1 MKKLMTLVLLFAVGS
16 MSFAQKNE
24 LKAIEK
30 ALKDVN
36 FLDAKAAVKSAEALI
51 GNMDDKSK
59 AKFYYLKAQALYA
72 NGAGSDANI
81 DSAIE
86 TLDELKTLES
96 SIGKLKYTEQA
107 NEMKSKMFNTFIT
120 KANEAFNSNNFDAA
134 ADRFEK
140 VYRVSPKDTS
150 YLYSAAY
157 SSIKANDYPKAL
169 GYYIELGDLGYTGI
183 TTNYFATDKETGE
196 EVLFADKAGRDFNVN
211 IAKTHI
217 KPRDAKAESR
227 RSEIVKNIALIY
239 ADQGESEK
247 ALAATVAARE
257 ENPDDLGLIVV
268 QAQTYLKLGNKD
280 KFTELIDEA
289 SVKADGNAEFLYNLG
304 ALLAES
310 DNNEEAKKYYKK
322 SLEIDPNYN
331 NANLNMAFV
340 ILSDEAKYIEEMNA
354 ILESN
359 SPDYNKYDAI
369 KAKVNNLYLEAIPY
383 LEKSL
388 SLNETVNTAKNL
400 MNLYSAIGDT
410 DKYKAMKAKLEDM
423 EAAAAGGN

>member
-1 MKKLMTLVLLFAVGS
+1 MKKLMTLVLLLAIGS
-16 MSFAQKNE
+16 MSYAQKNE

-30 ALKDVN
+30 ALKNVN
-36 FLDAKAAVKSAEALI
+36 FSDAKAAISSAEALI

-72 NGAGSDANI
+72 NGAGTDANI
-81 DSAIE
+81 DDAIE
-86 TLDELKTLES
+86 TLDQLKTLES

-107 NEMKSKMFNTFIT
+107 NDMKSKMFNTFIT
-120 KANEAFNSNNFDAA
+120 KANDAFNSNNFEAA

-140 VYRVSPKDTS
+140 IYRISPQDTS

-157 SSIKANDYPKAL
+157 SSIKANDYPSAL

-183 TTNYFATDKETGE
+183 AMNHFATDKESGE
-196 EVLFADKAGRDFNVN
+196 EVLYADKAGRDFAVKTL
-211 IAKTHI
+211 KTHI
-217 KPRDAKAESR
+217 KPRDVKTESR

-247 ALAATVAARE
+247 ALAATVEARA

-289 SVKADGNAEFLYNLG
+289 SAKADGNAEFLYNLG
-304 ALLAES
+304 ALLGES
-310 DNNEEAKKYYKK
+310 DNTEEAKKYYQKA
-322 SLEIDPNYN
+322 LDVDPNYN

-359 SPDYNKYDAI
+359 SPNYNKYDEI
-369 KAKVNNLYLEAIPY
+369 KAKVNKLYLEAIPY

-388 SLNETVNTAKNL
+388 SLNESINTAKNL

-410 DKYKAMKAKLEDM
+410 DKFKAMKAKYESM
-423 EAAAAGGN
+423 EAAAGGN

>member
-1 MKKLMTLVLLFAVGS
+1 MKKLMTLVLLLAVGS

-30 ALKDVN
+30 ALKNVN
-36 FLDAKAAVKSAEALI
+36 FSDAKAAVSSAEALI

-59 AKFYYLKAQALYA
+59 AKFYYLKAQTLYA
-72 NGAGSDANI
+72 NGAGTDANI
-81 DSAIE
+81 DDAIV
-86 TLDELKTLES
+86 TLDKLKTLES
-96 SIGKLKYTEQA
+96 SIGKLKYTDQA
-107 NEMKSKMFNTFIT
+107 NDMKSKMFNTFIT
-120 KANEAFNSNNFDAA
+120 KANEAFNNNNFEAA

-140 VYRVSPKDTS
+140 IYRVSPQDTS

-157 SSIKANDYPKAL
+157 SAIKNNDYSSAL
-169 GYYIELGDLGYTGI
+169 TYYIELADVGYTGI
-183 TTNYFATDKETGE
+183 AMNYFATDKESGQ
-196 EVLFADKAGRDFNVN
+196 EVLYADKEGRNFAVN
-211 IAKTHI
+211 TLKTHI
-217 KPRDAKAESR
+217 KPRDVKTDSR

-247 ALAATVAARE
+247 ALAATVEARA

-289 SVKADGNAEFLYNLG
+289 SAKADGNAEFLYNLG
-304 ALLAES
+304 ALLGES
-310 DNNEEAKKYYKK
+310 DNKEEAKKYYQKA
-322 SLEIDPNYN
+322 LDVDPNYN

-340 ILSDEAKYIEEMNA
+340 ILSDEANYIEEMNA
-354 ILESN
+354 ILDSN

-369 KAKVNNLYLEAIPY
+369 KAKVNTLYLEAIPY

-388 SLNETVNTAKNL
+388 SLNESINTAKNL

-410 DKYKAMKAKLEDM
+410 DKYKAMKAKYEELES
-423 EAAAAGGN
+423 AAAGGN

>member
-1 MKKLMTLVLLFAVGS
+1 MTLVLLLAIGS
-16 MSFAQKNE
+16 MSYAQKNE

-30 ALKDVN
+30 ALKNVN
-36 FLDAKAAVKSAEALI
+36 FSDAKAAISSAEALI

-72 NGAGSDANI
+72 NGAGTDANI
-81 DSAIE
+81 DDAIE
-86 TLDELKTLES
+86 TLDQLKTLES

-107 NEMKSKMFNTFIT
+107 NDMKSKMFNTFIT
-120 KANEAFNSNNFDAA
+120 KANDAFNSNNFEAA

-140 VYRVSPKDTS
+140 IYRISPQDTS

-157 SSIKANDYPKAL
+157 SSIKANDYPSAL

-183 TTNYFATDKETGE
+183 AMNHFATDKESGE
-196 EVLFADKAGRDFNVN
+196 EVLYADKAGRDFAVKTL
-211 IAKTHI
+211 KTHI
-217 KPRDAKAESR
+217 KPRDVKTESR

-247 ALAATVAARE
+247 ALAATVEARA

-289 SVKADGNAEFLYNLG
+289 SAKADGNAEFLYNLG
-304 ALLAES
+304 ALLGES
-310 DNNEEAKKYYKK
+310 DNTEEAKKYYQKA
-322 SLEIDPNYN
+322 LDVDPNYN

-359 SPDYNKYDAI
+359 SPNYNKYDEI
-369 KAKVNNLYLEAIPY
+369 KAKVNKLYLEAIPY

-388 SLNETVNTAKNL
+388 SLNESINTAKNL

-410 DKYKAMKAKLEDM
+410 DKFKAMKAKYESM
-423 EAAAAGGN
+423 EAAAGGN

>member
-1 MKKLMTLVLLFAVGS
+1 MTLVLLLAIGS
-16 MSFAQKNE
+16 MSYAQKNE

-30 ALKDVN
+30 ALKNVN
-36 FLDAKAAVKSAEALI
+36 FSDAKAAVSSAEALI

-72 NGAGSDANI
+72 NGAGTDANI
-81 DSAIE
+81 DDAIE
-86 TLDELKTLES
+86 TLNQLKTLES

-107 NEMKSKMFNTFIT
+107 NDMKSKMFNTFIT
-120 KANEAFNSNNFDAA
+120 KANDAFNSNNFEAA

-140 VYRVSPKDTS
+140 IYRISPQDTS

-157 SSIKANDYPKAL
+157 SSIKANDYPSAL

-183 TTNYFATDKETGE
+183 AMNHFATDKESGE
-196 EVLFADKAGRDFNVN
+196 EVLYADKAGRDFAVKTL
-211 IAKTHI
+211 KTHI
-217 KPRDAKAESR
+217 KPRDVKTESR

-247 ALAATVAARE
+247 ALAATVEARA

-289 SVKADGNAEFLYNLG
+289 SAKADGNAEFLYNLG
-304 ALLAES
+304 ALLGES
-310 DNNEEAKKYYKK
+310 DNTEEAKKYYQKA
-322 SLEIDPNYN
+322 LDVDPNYN

-359 SPDYNKYDAI
+359 SPNYNKYDEI
-369 KAKVNNLYLEAIPY
+369 KAKVNKLYLEAIPY

-388 SLNETVNTAKNL
+388 SLKESINTAKNL

-410 DKYKAMKAKLEDM
+410 DKFKAMKAKYEAM
-423 EAAAAGGN
+423 EAAAGGN